1 MGGRSMSGKYSY
13 EKVLVSPTLD
23 LESTA
28 SEFQFSTSGYSRVS
42 WEVVYATGTP
52 VTMYT
57 RLLVSATGSNFQIAK
72 TVKADGSGITVVAW
86 VDEVIRNFS
95 TYGKDITATTCK
107 IKVKTAE
114 NAEATGKIHV
124 YLAP

>member
-1 MGGRSMSGKYSY
+1 MSGKYSY
-13 EKVLVSPTLD
+13 EKTIVSDVLD
-23 LESTA
+23 LDTTA
-28 SEFQFSTSGYSRVS
+28 SEFEFSTSGYSRVS

-52 VTMYT
+52 SVLYT
-57 RLLVSATGSNFQIAK
+57 RLLVSAGGTNFQIAK
-72 TVKADGSGITVVAW
+72 TVKADATGVVAVGW

-95 TYGKDITATTCK
+95 TFGKDITATTCK

-114 NAEATGKIHV
+114 SLAATGRIHV